1 MEQTVIKINVQD
13 TIDQI
18 VDLSDKIEALKKLQE
33 QYKKELK
40 ELNEAEKKDAKAIQE
55 KSKLLEASTR
65 TLAQTTAARQHLRK
79 EVDNAMKSEV
89 DGNNKATLA
98 YKMHLD
104 AIQKGNAAY
113 NTQVRSIAQ
122 AQEANRL
129 MREAVRQ
136 LTDAEDESGEKR
148 RQLNAMINQNTQYI
162 KDHSDELVRQKMTV
176 GDYKEDR
183 KSVV

>member
-33 QYKKELK
+33 QYKKELRDALVEDFGYALEDK
-40 ELNEAEKKDAKAIQE
+40 TEEELNEAEKKDAKAIQE
-55 KSKLLEASTR
+55 KSKLLEESTR

-129 MREAVRQ
+129 MRTPGRDVPCGFLSKGPAWAALGAAVTG
-136 LTDAEDESGEKR
+136 LLWLLA
-148 RQLNAMINQNTQYI
+148 AC
-162 KDHSDELVRQKMTV
+162 VF
-176 GDYKEDR
+176 
-183 KSVV
+183 